1 MIKKIIAITIAIGAA
16 TYSIVRYR
24 RRRVLSTSRN
34 TRVVAQL
41 PAHPD
46 TIIQENE
53 DDNDISDEAEAGGHT
68 PESTYI

>member
-16 TYSIVRYR
+16 TVRYR
-24 RRRVLSTSRN
+24 RRRVLSASRN